1 MESDNRKRPF
11 YLYQLLNELTDEDHE
26 LTTNEIV
33 DLLWE
38 KYGLRTQR
46 TRIAQD
52 VELLQEIEAQVEEEK
67 RVDIQADALPGRPSR
82 YCVLGRKFEPSEI
95 KLLIDAIHSS
105 LFLTEEKSRML
116 SEKLL
121 GLISVYQAEAIRRTI
136 VDNALLKHENGIIMY
151 IVDTLVQAILKKR
164 QVCFKYFRYDTLKR
178 RVNTNDNLSYIV
190 SPYALIWS
198 EDNYYLICF
207 SEKHQAISH
216 FRVDRIADVP
226 ELLATDCVPLPED
239 FDLARYKKGMLRMFG
254 SRRVEVEL
262 ACDESVMNG
271 IYDRLGLDADI
282 GLIEEHI
289 YSVTAE
295 VAVNHIF
302 YSWVFGFGGK
312 VKILNPPEVVKGYA
326 DLLLAAAEALNDPV

>member
-38 KYGLRTQR
+38 KYGLKTQR

-52 VELLQEIEAQVEEEK
+52 VELLQEIEATVEEEM
-67 RVDIQADALPGRPSR
+67 RVDIQADAVPGRPSR
-82 YCVLGRKFEPSEI
+82 YCVLSRKFEPPEI
-95 KLLIDAIHSS
+95 KLLIDAVHSS
-105 LFLTEEKSRML
+105 LFLTEEKSRLL

-121 GLISVYQAEAIRRTI
+121 GLISVHQAEAIRQTI
-136 VDNALLKHENGIIMY
+136 VDNELLKHENGKIMY
-151 IVDTLVQAILKKR
+151 IVDTLVQAILEKR
-164 QVCFKYFRYDTLKR
+164 QVSFKYFRYDALKR
-178 RVNTNDNLSYIV
+178 RVNTNDNLPYTV
-190 SPYALIWS
+190 SPYALVWS

-207 SEKHQAISH
+207 SEKYQAISH

-226 ELLATDCVPLPED
+226 DLLATDCVPLPED
-239 FDLARYKKGMLRMFG
+239 FDLAQYKKGMLRMYG
-254 SRRVEVEL
+254 SERVEVEL
-262 ACDESVMNG
+262 ACDESVMNS
-271 IYDRLGLDADI
+271 IYDRLGLDVDI
-282 GLIEEHI
+282 GLISEHL

-312 VKILNPPEVVKGYA
+312 VKILNPAKVVQGYA
-326 DLLLAAAEALNDPV
+326 DLFLASANALNDPV